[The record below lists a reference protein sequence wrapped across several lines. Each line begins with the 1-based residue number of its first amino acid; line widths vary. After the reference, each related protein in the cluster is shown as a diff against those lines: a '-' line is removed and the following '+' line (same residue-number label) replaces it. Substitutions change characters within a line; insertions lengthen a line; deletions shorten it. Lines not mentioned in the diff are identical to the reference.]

1 MTMRLLLSG
10 ATGPGHLPSHPP
22 TCLLDLPSVLDT
34 TSQFLLPGCDLGQKC
49 HLWGSLLCT
58 PIALSP
64 LSYCCHILSS
74 LLQPH
79 SSLSIHR
86 HSSMS
91 SMISSSYATPTAVPE
106 KNCPSIDFSLINE
119 PMTHGCLVSFLL
131 WSFPGSP
138 ASPQWPMLPYVPIA
152 RFLYLPQACSVM
164 LRGLSHLLP
173 NESYLCSQLAAWP
186 PGRGGAQVLS

>member
-1 MTMRLLLSG
+1 MTTRLLLSG

-22 TCLLDLPSVLDT
+22 TCLRDLPSVLDT

-49 HLWGSLLCT
+49 HLCGLSAMHPHCPVTPVPLLSQPFFTLAASL
-58 PIALSP
+58 SN
-64 LSYCCHILSS
+64 
-74 LLQPH
+74 
-79 SSLSIHR
+79 LSIHR

-106 KNCPSIDFSLINE
+106 NCPSTDFSLINE